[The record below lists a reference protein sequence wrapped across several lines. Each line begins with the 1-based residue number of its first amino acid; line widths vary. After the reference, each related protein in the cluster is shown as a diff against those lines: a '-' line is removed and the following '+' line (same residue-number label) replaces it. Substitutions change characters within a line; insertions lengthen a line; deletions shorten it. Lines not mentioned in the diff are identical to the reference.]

1 MAITEAQMRMLQRR
15 RTSDLDRLSQQYKKN
30 VQAMTGEY
38 ESDFKSYSQRVAEQ
52 MAPYEAELAKYKTE
66 TQPGYEA
73 QVAAYQ
79 KKLDDYKAQ
88 LAAIEADP
96 VTERT
101 ERVMVGRTWYGK
113 KKYEDATFYDPKPI
127 PTFTEK
133 APEAP
138 AAPVAPNVEQFDT
151 SKFEQ
156 RKAALDTELQREVG
170 ERKAGRIAAISRRSS
185 RPMLQGA

>member
-1 MAITEAQMRMLQRR
+1 MAITQGQMRMLQRR

-38 ESDFKSYSQRVAEQ
+38 ESDFAAYNKRVAEQ

-66 TQPGYEA
+66 VQPSYEA
-73 QVAAYQ
+73 QVAEYQ
-79 KKLDDYKAQ
+79 KKLDEYKAQ

-96 VTERT
+96 VTERKET
-101 ERVMVGRTWYGK
+101 VVVGKTWYGK
-113 KKYEDATFYDPKPI
+113 KKYGEATFYDPKPI

-133 APEAP
+133 APNAP
-138 AAPVAPNVEQFDT
+138 AAPVAPTLEKFDT

-156 RKAALDTELQREVG
+156 RKTALDTELQREVG
-170 ERKAGRIAAISRRSS
+170 ERKAGRLAAVSRRSRRS
-185 RPMLQGA
+185 MLQGE